1 MRASI
6 FVLIALLAFLFM
18 PVPQAMS
25 ATPARLATVSGTL
38 NPGDTKEFTYNLP
51 RGLEDFL
58 LHVTVTAS
66 NPQTDTLDITPDVTI
81 PDATWTDLQGDW
93 WDYWANPLY
102 GFEPL
107 TAGDHTLAAATGPDA
122 TGSISFEV
130 EFLQIP
136 TPPFTIRGTFP
147 ANSGEVGMNVA
158 YIHVDFPKG
167 NCSIAAEASTG
178 SFTLFPEGLD
188 AIDVSGPIN
197 QTLHFPDAGVYE
209 FQVQTDPTGP
219 PTSWSITFGEAVI
232 PEFPQAGLAF
242 LLPVVLAVTLVLL
255 RRRGQ
260 RSPAP

>member
-6 FVLIALLAFLFM
+6 FILIALLAFLFM
-18 PVPQAMS
+18 PLPQAMS
-25 ATPARLATVSGTL
+25 AIPTQLATVSGTL
-38 NPGDTKEFTYNLP
+38 DPTNKPTENFAYTLP
-51 RGLEDFL
+51 RDLEDFL

-66 NPQTDTLDITPDVTI
+66 NPQTDTLNMTTDVTI

-93 WDYWANPLY
+93 WDYWGHY
-102 GFEPL
+102 SDMFGPL
-107 TAGDHTLAAATGPDA
+107 TAGGHTLTAAIGPDA
-122 TGSISFEV
+122 TSSISFKV
-130 EFLQIP
+130 EFLEIP
-136 TPPFTIRGTFP
+136 TPPFTVQGTFP
-147 ANSGEVGMNVA
+147 ADAYNGVA
-158 YIHVDFPKG
+158 YIHVNLPKG
-167 NCSIAAEASTG
+167 NCSVAVDASTG
-178 SFTLFPEGLD
+178 NFALFPEGLD
-188 AIDVSGPIN
+188 WIDVSGPIN

-219 PTSWSITFGEAVI
+219 ASWSITFGEAVI